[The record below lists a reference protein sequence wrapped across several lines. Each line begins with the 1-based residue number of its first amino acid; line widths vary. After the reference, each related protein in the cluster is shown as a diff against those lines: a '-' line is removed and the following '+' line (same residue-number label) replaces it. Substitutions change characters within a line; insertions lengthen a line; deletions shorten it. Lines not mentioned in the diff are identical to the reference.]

1 MSTFR
6 RSLRPHQARSRFS
19 IRPRPGRAK
28 QSHLYG
34 GRGLVRGLTD
44 AAQRRARHRARQ
56 RFDPGLCRGYRSC
69 APKPNRESWSA
80 THAAPQAAEI
90 EYQENQG
97 GPLSSRSPEYGAS
110 PQRLSC
116 PTSPRSS
123 VMESRSDVPSY
134 LTTHSPG
141 APTFGEAQGLIR
153 MLRNTIFSHGA
164 IAAFRNAQSLTGQA
178 LTHSSVRNFLRRQR
192 PVFQQNR
199 PKARLKAPVPPAPLR
214 CSSHRRSNAP

>member
-1 MSTFR
+1 
-6 RSLRPHQARSRFS
+6 
-19 IRPRPGRAK
+19 
-28 QSHLYG
+28 
-34 GRGLVRGLTD
+34 
-44 AAQRRARHRARQ
+44 
-56 RFDPGLCRGYRSC
+56 
-69 APKPNRESWSA
+69 
-80 THAAPQAAEI
+80 
-90 EYQENQG
+90 
-97 GPLSSRSPEYGAS
+97 
-110 PQRLSC
+110 
-116 PTSPRSS
+116 